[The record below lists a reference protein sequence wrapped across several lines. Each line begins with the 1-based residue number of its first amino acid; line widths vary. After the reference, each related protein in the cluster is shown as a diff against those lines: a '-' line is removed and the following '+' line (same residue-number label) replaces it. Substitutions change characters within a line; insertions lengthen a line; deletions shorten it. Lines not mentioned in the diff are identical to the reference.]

1 MKISDCNKLGIIT
14 RSTLTSLP
22 LSCSIRQ
29 FPPVSLLSNKTP
41 FALPLYLVPIIS
53 RGICVLGQVLQD
65 PVHISASLF
74 DPEFSFLSRGVT
86 VQINVTD
93 PCQRVASLV

>member
-14 RSTLTSLP
+14 KSTLTSLP
-22 LSCSIRQ
+22 LYCSIRQ

-74 DPEFSFLSRGVT
+74 DPEFSFLSSGVT
-86 VQINVTD
+86 MQINVTD

>member
-1 MKISDCNKLGIIT
+1 M
-14 RSTLTSLP
+14 
-22 LSCSIRQ
+22 
-29 FPPVSLLSNKTP
+29 
-41 FALPLYLVPIIS
+41 
-53 RGICVLGQVLQD
+53 QD
-65 PVHISASLF
+65 PKVHISASLF